1 MSTLI
6 LDADHNDDL
15 LFINE
20 DQVLRYSSPFAMD
33 DLYMNSIN
41 TSSPNESHLS
51 EFSSEE
57 DEDFDFKMLQPQA
70 PPPSPQA
77 KPMLDIMFS
86 EKLSASLEACMV
98 NNKNHNLE
106 PADAT
111 DTAKIYTNHLEQ
123 HAQALDKLLRK
134 TIKDDKH
141 NSFKKC
147 AKQKKIT
154 SAYAQHLR
162 KRSISKESSCCWQDR
177 AQNQKLQH
185 VAKATE
191 YTEKLKKALLRH
203 QQSIEEEDM
212 INELRDMGL

>member
-154 SAYAQHLR
+154 SA
-162 KRSISKESSCCWQDR
+162 